1 MLAHIPRL
9 LTVYIRA
16 HAVMEGGKTVRT
28 VIKMRARMNRRK
40 ARRSKRI
47 FRAAKEKAARLLMP
61 TAVESWTAQ
70 KTPPRL
76 PNGMYGIVLLAGSRA
91 SDVEEDDFEGFTDPD
106 TGLNSLGTTPS
117 P

>member
-1 MLAHIPRL
+1 
-9 LTVYIRA
+9 
-16 HAVMEGGKTVRT
+16 MEGGRTVRT
-28 VIKMRARMNRRK
+28 VIRMRARMNRRK

-70 KTPPRL
+70 KTPPHL

-91 SDVEEDDFEGFTDPD
+91 SDQEEEDEFEGFTDPD
-106 TGLNSLGTTPS
+106 TGLNSLGTPS